1 MLCVACILIGVD
13 PLHFKMVVDK
23 DPLRSRLLLFCL
35 LPCWG
40 CVVGD
45 ACTLLG
51 VDN

>member
-1 MLCVACILIGVD
+1 MVIGVD

-23 DPLRSRLLLFCL
+23 DPLRSRLLFCL

-45 ACTLLG
+45 ACTLFG